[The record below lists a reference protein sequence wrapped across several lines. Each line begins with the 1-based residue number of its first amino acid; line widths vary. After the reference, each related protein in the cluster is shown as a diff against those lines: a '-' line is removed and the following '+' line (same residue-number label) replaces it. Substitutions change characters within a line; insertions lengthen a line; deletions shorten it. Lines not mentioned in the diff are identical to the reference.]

1 MRTFSFVALLLAA
14 GASAQA
20 ATGPLSQVKESNGRI
35 DRVLK
40 KKTAPGSPEEQAAKT
55 ELKSIINGFI
65 DYHELAERA
74 LALHWSEITKQ
85 QQDEFVSTLRELI
98 EKNYVKRLRTN
109 LEYAVTYKTESITGG
124 QASVA
129 TVVKVRTAG
138 KSTDTSIDYALK
150 KNGDKWMVF
159 DVVTDEVSMVKNYKQ
174 QFNKIITNES
184 FAGLMKKMR
193 KSIDA
198 TDETKPEATR

>member
-85 QQDEFVSTLRELI
+85 QQDEFVATLRELI